1 MIFNENWQ
9 NIGSKPFTTGTKNTR
24 NIGSEVLI
32 TANPNLPALTTLY
45 KTDKSLNI
53 VKSSAT
59 SLMSSYLDSWYDQ
72 SRDLIYITSHNNQ
85 RIDVYDR
92 NLSLLKTISVTGH
105 YPKSI
110 MGYNAS
116 LYVGTLEGDVLVIEN
131 DRIIRSFKVCTGY
144 YVHNIHIDASGNM
157 ALSCYMDQLIKLYT
171 VTGLNMNL
179 SKRITSPPT
188 FFDIDSKGRLVVL
201 TSNEI
206 GIYY

>member
-9 NIGSKPFTTGTKNTR
+9 NIGSKPFTTGTTNTR

-92 NLSLLKTISVTGH
+92 NLSLLKTISVT
-105 YPKSI
+105 
-110 MGYNAS
+110 
-116 LYVGTLEGDVLVIEN
+116 
-131 DRIIRSFKVCTGY
+131 FKNY
-144 YVHNIHIDASGNM
+144 QY
-157 ALSCYMDQLIKLYT
+157 
-171 VTGLNMNL
+171 
-179 SKRITSPPT
+179 
-188 FFDIDSKGRLVVL
+188 
-201 TSNEI
+201 
-206 GIYY
+206 